1 MFSLLVGNSRFS
13 DSIAYGNHYRQSL
26 PIDNVRDV
34 QFMDPAILAV
44 GQGFENASLDFRSN
58 FQGNTNMFGN
68 AAKLQQQQQ
77 AVMQSPLSSHQNC
90 RFTDSLGMAPRLMD
104 QSQGNNILTRNLP
117 LPNGRHWDA
126 LMSNEIQ
133 TRNRLQNE
141 RLVGS
146 TNWIPGYNG
155 TFRI

>member
-1 MFSLLVGNSRFS
+1 
-13 DSIAYGNHYRQSL
+13 
-26 PIDNVRDV
+26 
-34 QFMDPAILAV
+34 MDPAILAV

-68 AAKLQQQQQ
+68 VAKLQQQQQ

-90 RFTDSLGMAPRLMD
+90 RFTDSLDMASRLID
-104 QSQGNNILTRNLP
+104 QSQGNNILSRNLA
-117 LPNGRHWDA
+117 LPSRHWDG
-126 LMSNEIQ
+126 LMMSNEIQ

-146 TNWIPGYNG
+146 ANWIPGYNG